1 MRPPRPRAESGHPLP
16 AGSAASAFAEAHRCR
31 PDPLRARS
39 TRPPSPSSRRR
50 AQRRRAVAV
59 PHHRMKPAMTSFRN
73 FLRTGHAPTLFAAFL
88 YFAFSCCTWVLN
100 GAMAPFI
107 SESFHLSPA
116 QKGLMLSVPIIAG
129 ALFRFPL
136 GVLSQYIG
144 RKRATLV
151 EMGLISVAMLL
162 AFFFV
167 HSFDDLLAMG
177 VLLGIAG
184 AS

>member
-1 MRPPRPRAESGHPLP
+1 MRTRRAPYALAQRRFACWPSTGLRPR
-16 AGSAASAFAEAHRCR
+16 R
-31 PDPLRARS
+31 PDPSERGAPHH
-39 TRPPSPSSRRR
+39 RPPSIDHARALAALVRPLLCQPSWI
-50 AQRRRAVAV
+50 AI
-59 PHHRMKPAMTSFRN
+59 AMTYFRN

-107 SESFHLSPA
+107 SDTFPLSPA

-151 EMGLISVAMLL
+151 EIGRAHV
-162 AFFFV
+162 
-167 HSFDDLLAMG
+167 
-177 VLLGIAG
+177 
-184 AS
+184 